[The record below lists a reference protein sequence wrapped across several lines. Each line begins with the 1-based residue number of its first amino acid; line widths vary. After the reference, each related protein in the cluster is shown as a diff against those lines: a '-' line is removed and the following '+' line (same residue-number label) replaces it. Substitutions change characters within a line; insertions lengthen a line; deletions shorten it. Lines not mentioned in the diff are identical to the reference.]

1 MLTELPLLTRR
12 RSEVPRLG
20 SPGSVRSAVYCQH
33 GSEYSPVPELLPAST
48 HCHLDLQA
56 YLTMP
61 PALHA
66 SWLTTLSYM
75 TTCTPPPPPTAR
87 PRACPPPLP
96 PTTSFCSCSC
106 YCLPPSA
113 TPWTTKTTNA
123 VVSRHHTCYCLS
135 TFALVAEQSHRYRRR
150 RRQSWH
156 TGGSCPSS
164 IKISNRCLWRTTPIA
179 YHIRRLRPSTRWPRH
194 TELHPQTLLLKA
206 SGRECAKLA
215 IDVV

>member
-20 SPGSVRSAVYCQH
+20 RPGSVRSAVYCQH

-75 TTCTPPPPPTAR
+75 TTCTPPPPAR
-87 PRACPPPLP
+87 LRACPRLLP
-96 PTTSFCSCSC
+96 PTTSSC
-106 YCLPPSA
+106 YCLPLLCYSLDHQDHQCSSIT
-113 TPWTTKTTNA
+113 TP
-123 VVSRHHTCYCLS
+123 HLLLCLS

-164 IKISNRCLWRTTPIA
+164 IKISNRSLWRTTPIA

-194 TELHPQTLLLKA
+194 TGLHPQTLLLKA